1 MKKSAY
7 KRALC
12 ALFSAFLVLTMVFP
26 GEVALAASAPGNV
39 ARFSMT
45 GCSAS
50 TVSLSW
56 SKVKGASGYRIRRYD
71 SKSKKWKTVLTA
83 NKGSAIKGT
92 VKKLSPATTY
102 KLQIHAYK
110 KAGKKTLYSKKAKTL
125 TVATKPAKVTLQSVK
140 ASGAKITVSWKKGAA
155 SGYQVIY
162 ARNMQFKNGES
173 ILVGGSNKTA
183 TYYAPYSGTYYVH
196 LRPYKNLNGK
206 KYYGSWS
213 NTKTVKVNIPK
224 QAYHT
229 ETVWAKRGK
238 NRIYGQVYVPDGVGY
253 HRPTVIL
260 SHSFGLTY
268 KSMNAYCAMLAKNG
282 YVAYC
287 FDFCGGSKKSKS
299 DGKTTDMTVF
309 TEVKDLESVLSKAR
323 ALKRVDKN
331 KIFLLGTS
339 QGGLVSALTA
349 SKNSSKVR
357 GLILM
362 YPGLNMADEMT
373 KNYKGHVPKTA
384 NFLVMTVGHDYISTL
399 IDYDIYGNIKNF
411 KKDVIII
418 HGTAD
423 SRVPIRYSEKAVKTY
438 KSATLYRIQ
447 GANRGFNRENYA
459 MGKNYDN
466 KVNPLILS
474 YLKNHI

>member
-1 MKKSAY
+1 MRHTA
-7 KRALC
+7 ALIMC
-12 ALFSAFLVLTMVFP
+12 TCGL
-26 GEVALAASAPGNV
+26 
-39 ARFSMT
+39 
-45 GCSAS
+45 
-50 TVSLSW
+50 
-56 SKVKGASGYRIRRYD
+56 IR
-71 SKSKKWKTVLTA
+71 
-83 NKGSAIKGT
+83 
-92 VKKLSPATTY
+92 
-102 KLQIHAYK
+102 
-110 KAGKKTLYSKKAKTL
+110 
-125 TVATKPAKVTLQSVK
+125 
-140 ASGAKITVSWKKGAA
+140 
-155 SGYQVIY
+155 
-162 ARNMQFKNGES
+162 
-173 ILVGGSNKTA
+173 
-183 TYYAPYSGTYYVH
+183 
-196 LRPYKNLNGK
+196 NLNGK

-447 GANRGFNRENYA
+447 GANHGFNRENYA

>member
-1 MKKSAY
+1 MKKSVC
-7 KRALC
+7 KRTLC
-12 ALFSAFLVLTMVFP
+12 ALFSVLLALTMIFP

-39 ARFSMT
+39 AKFSMT
-45 GCSAS
+45 GCTAS
-50 TVSLSW
+50 TVSLRW
-56 SKVKGASGYRIRRYD
+56 SKVKGAGGYRIRRYD
-71 SKSKKWKTVLTA
+71 SESKKWKTVLTVT
-83 NKGSAIKGT
+83 KGSTAKGT

-110 KAGKKTLYSKKAKTL
+110 KAGKKTVYSKKAKAL
-125 TVATKPAKVTLQSVK
+125 TVVTKPSKAALQSVK
-140 ASGAKITVSWKKGAA
+140 AGGAKITVNWKKVAA

-162 ARNMQFKNGES
+162 ARNKQFKNGDS
-173 ILVGGSNKTA
+173 VLVGGSSRSA
-183 TYYAPYSGTYYVH
+183 VYYAPYSGTYYVH
-196 LRPYKNLNGK
+196 LRHYKTLNGK

-229 ETVWAKRGK
+229 ETVWTNRGK

-253 HRPTVIL
+253 NRPTVIL

-268 KSMNAYCAMLAKNG
+268 KSMNAYCTMLAKNG

-287 FDFCGGSKKSKS
+287 FDFCGGSKQSKS

-309 TEVKDLESVLSKAR
+309 TEVQDLEAVLSKAR
-323 ALKRVDKN
+323 TLKRVDKN
-331 KIFLLGTS
+331 RIFLLGTS

-349 SKNSSKVR
+349 SKNNSKVR

-373 KNYKGHVPKTA
+373 KNYKGRVPKTA

-399 IDYDIYGNIKNF
+399 IDYDIYGNIKGF
-411 KKDVIII
+411 TKDVILI

-423 SRVPIRYSEKAVKTY
+423 SRVPISYSQRAVETY
-438 KSATLYRIQ
+438 KSATLYPIQ
-447 GANRGFNRENYA
+447 GANHGFNSENYS
-459 MGKNYDN
+459 MGKDYDSQLD
-466 KVNPLILS
+466 PLILS
-474 YLKNHI
+474 YLKSHI

>member
-1 MKKSAY
+1 MEILRRVISLKKSAY

-12 ALFSAFLVLTMVFP
+12 ALFSVFLVLTMVFP

-56 SKVKGASGYRIRRYD
+56 SKVKGASGY
-71 SKSKKWKTVLTA
+71 
-83 NKGSAIKGT
+83 
-92 VKKLSPATTY
+92 
-102 KLQIHAYK
+102 
-110 KAGKKTLYSKKAKTL
+110 
-125 TVATKPAKVTLQSVK
+125 
-140 ASGAKITVSWKKGAA
+140 
-155 SGYQVIY
+155 QVIY
-162 ARNMQFKNGES
+162 ARNKQFKNGES

-213 NTKTVKVNIPK
+213 KKVNIPK

-423 SRVPIRYSEKAVKTY
+423 SRVPIRYSEKAVETY
-438 KSATLYRIQ
+438 KSATLYRIR
-447 GANRGFNRENYA
+447 GANHGFNSENYA
-459 MGKNYDN
+459 MGKNYDS

>member
-1 MKKSAY
+1 MKRTKWT
-7 KRALC
+7 RTLC
-12 ALFSAFLVLTMVFP
+12 AVFSLIMAMTMVFP
-26 GEVALAASAPGNV
+26 GEVAFAASAPGNV
-39 ARFSMT
+39 SAFSMT
-45 GCSAS
+45 GNTTAS
-50 TVSLSW
+50 VSLKW
-56 SKVKGASGYRIRRYD
+56 SKVKSATGYRVRRYD
-71 SKSKKWKTVLTA
+71 SKSKKWKTVLTVK
-83 NKGSAIKGT
+83 KGST
-92 VKKLSPATTY
+92 VTGSIKKLSPATTY

-110 KAGKKTLYSKKAKTL
+110 KAGKKTLYSKKAKTIH
-125 TVATKPAKVTLQSVK
+125 VATKPAAASLQSVK
-140 ASGAKITVSWKKGAA
+140 VSGAKLTVSWKSGAA

-162 ARNMQFKNGES
+162 ARNKQFKNGEA
-173 ILVGGSNKTA
+173 IYVNGNQKAT
-183 TYYAPYSGTYYVH
+183 TYYAPYSGTYYIH
-196 LRPYKNLNGK
+196 LRPYKWLDGH
-206 KYYGSWS
+206 KYYGAWS
-213 NTKTVKVNIPK
+213 NAKAVRVSIGK

-238 NRIYGQVYVPDGVGY
+238 NRIYGQVYVPDGIGY
-253 HRPTVIL
+253 NRPTVIL

-268 KSMNAYCAMLAKNG
+268 KSMNAYCTMLAKNG

-287 FDFCGGSKKSKS
+287 FDFCGGSNQSKS

-309 TEVKDLESVLSKAR
+309 TEVKDLEAVLAKAR
-323 ALKRVDKN
+323 TLKRVDPN

-349 SKNSSKVR
+349 SKNSSKLR

-384 NFLVMTVGHDYISTL
+384 NFLVMTVGHDYISSL

-423 SRVPIRYSEKAVKTY
+423 SRVPISYSEKAVQTY

-447 GANRGFNRENYA
+447 GADHGFNKDNYSLF
-459 MGKNYDN
+459 MDYDSQ
-466 KVNPLILS
+466 VNPIILQYIKS
-474 YLKNHI
+474 HI

>member
-1 MKKSAY
+1 M
-7 KRALC
+7 
-12 ALFSAFLVLTMVFP
+12 
-26 GEVALAASAPGNV
+26 
-39 ARFSMT
+39 
-45 GCSAS
+45 
-50 TVSLSW
+50 
-56 SKVKGASGYRIRRYD
+56 
-71 SKSKKWKTVLTA
+71 
-83 NKGSAIKGT
+83 
-92 VKKLSPATTY
+92 
-102 KLQIHAYK
+102 
-110 KAGKKTLYSKKAKTL
+110 
-125 TVATKPAKVTLQSVK
+125 QSVK

-357 GLILM
+357 GLILT

-447 GANRGFNRENYA
+447 GANHGFNRENYA

>member
-1 MKKSAY
+1 M
-7 KRALC
+7 
-12 ALFSAFLVLTMVFP
+12 
-26 GEVALAASAPGNV
+26 
-39 ARFSMT
+39 
-45 GCSAS
+45 
-50 TVSLSW
+50 
-56 SKVKGASGYRIRRYD
+56 
-71 SKSKKWKTVLTA
+71 
-83 NKGSAIKGT
+83 
-92 VKKLSPATTY
+92 
-102 KLQIHAYK
+102 
-110 KAGKKTLYSKKAKTL
+110 
-125 TVATKPAKVTLQSVK
+125 QSVK
-140 ASGAKITVSWKKGAA
+140 ANGAKITVSWKKGAA

-162 ARNMQFKNGES
+162 ARNKQFKSGES
-173 ILVGGSNKTA
+173 ILVGGSNKAA

-213 NTKTVKVNIPK
+213 NTKTVKVNIRK

-238 NRIYGQVYVPDGVGY
+238 NRIYGQVYVPDGIGY

-260 SHSFGLTY
+260 SHSFGLNY
-268 KSMNAYCAMLAKNG
+268 KSLNAYCTMLAKNG

-323 ALKRVDKN
+323 TLKRVDKN

-399 IDYDIYGNIKNF
+399 IDYDIYGNIKIF
-411 KKDVIII
+411 KKEVILI

-423 SRVPIRYSEKAVKTY
+423 SRVPIRYSEKAVETY

-447 GANRGFNRENYA
+447 GANHGFNSENYA
-459 MGKNYDN
+459 MGKNYDS